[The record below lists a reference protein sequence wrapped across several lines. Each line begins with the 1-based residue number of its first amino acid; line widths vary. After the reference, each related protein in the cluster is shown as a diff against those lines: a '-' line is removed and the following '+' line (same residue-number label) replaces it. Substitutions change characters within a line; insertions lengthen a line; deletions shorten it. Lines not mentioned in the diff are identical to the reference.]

1 MVVLSGGGCEGGGGG
16 GYDGAI
22 VPREKH
28 VSEKNVFAKYRTQ
41 AQNVLSKHMNVG
53 RKSKKGRW

>member
-1 MVVLSGGGCEGGGGG
+1 MSGGGCEGGRGG
-16 GYDGAI
+16 GYHGAI
-22 VPREKH
+22 VPKEKH